1 MTRAAHCRIPRS
13 GDVSRG
19 LLRFF
24 RDPLFLAVFAVL
36 GALCLA
42 GCFVARERVLADE
55 ALPGEH
61 IRGIRRGVTTK
72 QEILERFGPP
82 AAIARRGTTMAYPL
96 PGSGKRGR
104 IDIPSDAWL
113 ELFSTGRTLHDT
125 DIVYYYD
132 ASRLKATGVL
142 IIPLVGGGYHSMEMV
157 VERLW
162 VLVDDRAGV
171 VEDYVFR
178 GAE

>member
-1 MTRAAHCRIPRS
+1 MTNAARHRIPRPA
-13 GDVSRG
+13 DVTRG
-19 LLRFF
+19 LRRFF

-36 GALCLA
+36 GVLCLG

-61 IRGIRRGVTTK
+61 IRGIRRGATTK

-82 AAIARRGTTMAYPL
+82 AAIARRGTTMAYPS
-96 PGSGKRGR
+96 PGSGKRGHV
-104 IDIPSDAWL
+104 DIPSDAWL
-113 ELFSTGRTLHDT
+113 ELCSTGRTLRDIE
-125 DIVYYYD
+125 IVYYYD

-142 IIPLVGGGYHSMEMV
+142 VIPLVGGGYHSMEMV

-162 VLVDDRAGV
+162 LLVDDRAGV